1 MKKLS
6 ILWLAICSLMI
17 IGATSC
23 EKDDEPGKENT
34 STGSGS
40 GSGGG
45 QDSSNPLIGEWQGTE
60 YDDYYGQT
68 FYFRY
73 KFNADGT
80 FEAKDWYEYDR
91 EPSYEL
97 IGTWAANSNHLYLS
111 AYDDDYTSVVEY
123 AISNNRLFLTF
134 DDGETLV
141 LTRVTSNSGGNSGGN
156 SGNVTSNSI
165 VGEWKYVDTED
176 GLPFYVQFK
185 FKADGTFLEK
195 EWEYGEREPSY
206 NDGGEWWINGNRLTL
221 MWDGYSEYLDR
232 FEFEVTNN
240 RLILIPLDEDGILIF
255 NRI

>member
-1 MKKLS
+1 
-6 ILWLAICSLMI
+6 MI

-40 GSGGG
+40 GSDGG
-45 QDSSNPLIGEWQGTE
+45 QDNGSSNSIVGEWEYSE
-60 YDDYYGQT
+60 YDDYDGMM
-68 FYFRY
+68 FYVKYR
-73 KFNADGT
+73 FNDDGT
-80 FEAKDWYEYDR
+80 FDAKEWSGGQR
-91 EPSYEL
+91 EPGYRE
-97 IGTWAANSNHLYLS
+97 IGTWAANSSRLYLTEYGDNET
-111 AYDDDYTSVVEY
+111 AVVEY
-123 AISNNRLFLTF
+123 AIANNRLFLTF
-134 DDGETLV
+134 EDGETIS
-141 LTRVTSNSGGNSGGN
+141 LTRVTSNSGGN

-176 GLPFYVQFK
+176 GLPFYVQIK

-195 EWEYGEREPSY
+195 EWEYGEHEPSY

-240 RLILIPLDEDGILIF
+240 RLILIPLDDDGILVF